1 MKPVYCNGCGAVFTR
16 GIYSLSSEKL
26 WESGQSDSEH
36 IRRDQVIPTLLP
48 TFGKLSLPD
57 KLAFSAASLAL
68 QNSPDAGGDRSGIC
82 IAIPYGSLTTDM
94 FFMDSIISQFPSP
107 TYFSATLPSST
118 VADIAIHY
126 KFKGPDRIICGGDSP
141 VTESLSNAF
150 RLIQTGKADTV
161 LFLAVWAFD
170 SINKCKTA
178 EYSTLEN
185 AAFCVL
191 FSTIP
196 QDAIAQK
203 CDLVLKNP
211 YVQYDTENEYQFCI
225 RLLDAIRGK
234 DKKHVM
240 LHPEI
245 TENYISIE

>member
-1 MKPVYCNGCGAVFTR
+1 VKPVYCNGCGAVFKR

-26 WESGQSDSEH
+26 WDSGQSGPEQ
-36 IRRDQVIPTLLP
+36 IRRDQVIATLLP
-48 TFGKLSLPD
+48 TFGKLNLPD

-68 QNSPDAGGDRSGIC
+68 QNSPDAGGDNSGIC

-94 FFMDSIISQFPSP
+94 FFMDSIIGQFPSP

-141 VTESLSNAF
+141 VTETLSNAF
-150 RLIQTGKADTV
+150 RLIQTGKADTI

-170 SINKCKTA
+170 SINRSELS
-178 EYSTLEN
+178 EYSPLEN

-191 FSTIP
+191 FSTTP
-196 QDAIAQK
+196 QDAIARK
-203 CDLVLKNP
+203 CDLVLENP
-211 YVQYDTENEYQFCI
+211 SAQYDPENEYQFCI
-225 RLLDAIRGK
+225 RMLDAIRGK
-234 DKKHVM
+234 DTKHVTM
-240 LHPEI
+240 HPEI
-245 TENYISIE
+245 NENYISIE